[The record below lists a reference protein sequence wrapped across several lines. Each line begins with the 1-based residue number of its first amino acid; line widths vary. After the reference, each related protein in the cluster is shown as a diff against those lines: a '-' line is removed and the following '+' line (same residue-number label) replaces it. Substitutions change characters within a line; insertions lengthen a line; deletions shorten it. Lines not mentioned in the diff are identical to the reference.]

1 MPKTRILLV
10 EDDLSLGVM
19 LSMELKRRGHEVDTA
34 KSAAEAAKKLAAAE
48 YDALI
53 TDLKLGDLDGL
64 EVLKRAKARDP
75 RIEVLV
81 MTGHGS
87 IDTAVAAMK
96 AGAFDYLTKPVEPEE
111 LFLVL
116 GKALEHRS
124 LVHEVERL
132 REEVRGKYSFDG
144 IVYSGPQMNKVLEL
158 VSKVAATDA
167 TVLIL
172 GESGTGKEL
181 IARAVHEKS
190 PRRNGAF
197 VPINCGALPEG
208 LLESELF
215 GHVRGAFTGAERN
228 KRGLFEEASGGTLF
242 LDEISETTP
251 ALQVKL
257 LRALQEGEVRRVGD
271 NHPVKVSGRI
281 VAATNKDL
289 GKLVA
294 EGKFREDLYYRLKV
308 FPIDLP
314 PLRERTEDI
323 LPLAEH
329 FLRKAKKK
337 LAGKASKFSPEA
349 AEALRRY
356 RWPGNVRELEHVVER
371 VMIMASGAAV
381 VLEDLPPELSSGAGS
396 GASSK
401 NSASTTLE
409 DAEKRHILRTLEAC
423 GGNQLEAAKRLGV
436 ARNTLWR
443 KLKAWGIAPSGS
455 PK

>member
-1 MPKTRILLV
+1 MDKHRILLV
-10 EDDLSLGVM
+10 EDDLSLGTM
-19 LSMELKRRGHEVDTA
+19 LAMELKRRGYDVETA
-34 KSAAEAAKKLAAAE
+34 KSGADAAKKLAAAE
-48 YDALI
+48 YDAVV

-64 EVLKRAKARDP
+64 EILKRAKARDP
-75 RIEVLV
+75 RTEVLV

-96 AGAFDYLTKPVEPEE
+96 AGAFDYLTKPVESEE
-111 LFLVL
+111 LGMVL
-116 GKALEHRS
+116 AKALEHRS
-124 LVHEVERL
+124 LLHEVERL
-132 REEVRGKYSFDG
+132 REEVRGKYSVEG
-144 IVYSGPQMNKVLEL
+144 IVYSGPQMNRVLEL
-158 VSKVAATDA
+158 VSKVAATEA
-167 TVLIL
+167 TVLIQ

-181 IARAVHEKS
+181 IARALHDKS
-190 PRRNGAF
+190 ARRNGAF
-197 VPINCGALPEG
+197 VAINCGALPEG

-215 GHVRGAFTGAERN
+215 GHVRGSFTGADRN

-271 NHPVKVSGRI
+271 NHPIKVTGRV

-289 GKLVA
+289 IKLVA

-314 PLRERTEDI
+314 PLRDRAEDI

-329 FLRKAKKK
+329 FLRKARKK
-337 LAGKASKFSPEA
+337 LGGKAAKFSPGA
-349 AEALRRY
+349 ADALRRY

-371 VMIMASGAAV
+371 VLIMASGAAV
-381 VLEDLPPELSSGAGS
+381 AVGDLPPEMLPGS
-396 GASSK
+396 GAVPAGKSK
-401 NSASTTLE
+401 PAETLE
-409 DAEKRHILRTLEAC
+409 DAEKRHIQRVLASC
-423 GGNQLEAAKRLGV
+423 GGNQVAAAKVLGI

-443 KLKAWGIAPSGS
+443 KLKAWGLDA
-455 PK
+455 